1 MMCSYNNA
9 IGLPSRAGL
18 TGPAQPASC
27 EAASHRYE
35 RHMTR
40 VQANIALL
48 VAGAMWGMGFVAQ
61 STAMASIGPFLF
73 IGLRFIVGTFAILP
87 LAIRESRR
95 AEKPLTAS
103 DWRAFGFIGLLLFA
117 GMSAQQIGLLTTS
130 VTNSGFLTGLYVV
143 IVPFLAVAI
152 YRDWPHP
159 VVWPSAF
166 AALLGIFL
174 LSGGTAGSLQT
185 GDWLTIFCAFCW
197 GIQMIFIGRYAAQSG
212 RPITLAVC
220 QFAVCGAIGLAV
232 ALPLETIE
240 WSAIVSA
247 LPEILYAGVFSGGLA
262 FTLQVVGQRY
272 TTASQAA
279 IFLSSE
285 AVFAAIF
292 GAILLGERVPAMG
305 LAGCALIFA
314 AILAVEIVPAL
325 ATRRRVTP

>member
-1 MMCSYNNA
+1 MCSYNTS
-9 IGLPSRAGL
+9 ILLPSRWTNFPARDVPCGAAGR
-18 TGPAQPASC
+18 
-27 EAASHRYE
+27 RYE
-35 RHMTR
+35 RLMTR
-40 VQANIALL
+40 AQANIALL

-73 IGLRFIVGTFAILP
+73 IGLRFLVGTLVILP
-87 LAIRESRR
+87 LAIREARR
-95 AEKPLTAS
+95 AERPLAS
-103 DWRAFGFIGLLLFA
+103 ADWRAFGFIGVLLFA
-117 GMSAQQIGLLTTS
+117 GMSAQQVGLLTTS

-143 IVPFLAVAI
+143 MVPFLAVLI

-159 VVWPSAF
+159 VVWPAAF

-185 GDWLTIFCAFCW
+185 GDWLTIICALCW
-197 GIQMIFIGRYAAQSG
+197 AIQMIFIGRYAARSG
-212 RPITLAVC
+212 RPVTLAVC

-232 ALPLETIE
+232 ALSVETFD
-240 WSAIVSA
+240 WTAIRST

-285 AVFAAIF
+285 AVFAALF

-314 AILAVEIVPAL
+314 AILAVEVVPAL
-325 ATRRRVTP
+325 AARRRVSP